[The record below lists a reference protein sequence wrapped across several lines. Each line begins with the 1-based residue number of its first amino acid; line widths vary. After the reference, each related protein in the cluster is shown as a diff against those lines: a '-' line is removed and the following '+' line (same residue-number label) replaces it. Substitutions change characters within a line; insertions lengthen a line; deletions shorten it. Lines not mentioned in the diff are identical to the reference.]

1 MVLREE
7 CKIDEIGIYRGD
19 NMNKA
24 GTQRI
29 ENDRLILR
37 RFRLD
42 DAEDMYANWASDPEV
57 TRFLTWPTHSDVDV
71 SKAVLAD
78 WIPKYKDGGF
88 FNWAME
94 YKDTGKVIGNISV
107 VRLIE
112 SIDAAEMGYC
122 MSQAY
127 WGQGLMPEALRA
139 VMDYLFDVVGLN
151 RVAACHDA
159 NNPKS
164 GRVMDKAG
172 MKLEGILRAAG
183 KNNLGICDDVWH
195 AMIRSDREK

>member
-1 MVLREE
+1 MNADIDITGVVLTTE
-7 CKIDEIGIYRGD
+7 
-19 NMNKA
+19 
-24 GTQRI
+24 
-29 ENDRLILR
+29 RLILR
-37 RFRLD
+37 PWRMD
-42 DAEDMYANWASDPEV
+42 DLNDFFEYASVEGVGEMAGWKHHGSLEESRGILEQFCSGKKTFAIEYNGKAIGSVGIKDYRAEEYPE
-57 TRFLTWPTHSDVDV
+57 FDSLKCMEIGFAL
-71 SKAVLAD
+71 SKD
-78 WIPKYKDGGF
+78 
-88 FNWAME
+88 
-94 YKDTGKVIGNISV
+94 
-107 VRLIE
+107 
-112 SIDAAEMGYC
+112 
-122 MSQAY
+122 Y

-164 GRVMDKAG
+164 GRVMEKAG

>member
-1 MVLREE
+1 
-7 CKIDEIGIYRGD
+7 
-19 NMNKA
+19 MNKT
-24 GTQRI
+24 GTQTI
-29 ENDRLILR
+29 ETDRLVLR
-37 RFRLD
+37 RFRSE
-42 DAEDMYANWASDPEV
+42 DAEDMYENWASDPEV

-112 SIDAAEMGYC
+112 SINAAEMGYC
-122 MSQAY
+122 MSRAY

-151 RVAACHDA
+151 RVSACHDA